1 MAAEQAA
8 ERVLPGMRIGLGTG
22 STVAHLLDVLGE
34 RQGRGE
40 LDGVVG
46 VPTSVGTA
54 ERARELGIAL
64 AELDRAQP
72 LDLTIDGAD
81 EVDPGLDLIKGLGG
95 ALLREKMVAEASG
108 ALIIMVDESKLVG
121 RLGERAPLPVEVT
134 RFGWRA
140 HLPFFRELGS
150 DPVLRRSDDGRP
162 FVSDNGN
169 YMVDCRFGGGSTIRT
184 PSRRR
189 SAAAPEWWRA
199 ALPGHGFGGRGR
211 GRRRR
216 AGPRQGREV
225 GVDKVKLAPRSF
237 LPTSAASPSRSP
249 RPSGRARTGS
259 TWTSWTAASCP
270 RSR

>member
-169 YMVDCRFGGGSTIRT
+169 YMVDCRFGGGVDD
-184 PSRRR
+184 PD
-189 SAAAPEWWRA
+189 ALEA
-199 ALPGHGFGGRGR
+199 AL
-211 GRRRR
+211 RRR
-216 AGPRQGREV
+216 AGVVESGLFLGMASAVVVAGGGGVRVLDRGGR
-225 GVDKVKLAPRSF
+225 
-237 LPTSAASPSRSP
+237 
-249 RPSGRARTGS
+249 
-259 TWTSWTAASCP
+259 
-270 RSR
+270 